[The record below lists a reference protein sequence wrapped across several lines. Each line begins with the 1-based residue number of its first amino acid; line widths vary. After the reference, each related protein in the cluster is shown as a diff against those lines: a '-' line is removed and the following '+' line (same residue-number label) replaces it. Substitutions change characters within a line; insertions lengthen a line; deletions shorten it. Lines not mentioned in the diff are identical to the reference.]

1 LSRLLSGDVHPEW
14 ALSFLKIPGAI
25 NMKNLRVYQNNT
37 PSSNLVEEKIGE
49 RVESLRHEVKEV
61 GKHGL

>member
-1 LSRLLSGDVHPEW
+1 
-14 ALSFLKIPGAI
+14 
-25 NMKNLRVYQNNT
+25 MKNLRVYQNNT
-37 PSSNLVEEKIGE
+37 PLSNLVEEKIGK